1 MNYLPIKEMSR
12 GRGGLHNF
20 DMNVPFSSLS
30 VYNPFFSK
38 NKYILKIFPLY
49 IAESLIKVIA
59 GRNVINNLSSRAG
72 NNMVEI
78 VRKFIN
84 TIILLYALI
93 L

>member
-1 MNYLPIKEMSR
+1 
-12 GRGGLHNF
+12 
-20 DMNVPFSSLS
+20 MNVPFSSLPL
-30 VYNPFFSK
+30 YNPFFFSK
-38 NKYILKIFPLY
+38 KYILKIFLLY

-59 GRNVINNLSSRAG
+59 DRNVSNNFSSRAG
-72 NNMVEI
+72 NNMLEV

>member
-1 MNYLPIKEMSR
+1 
-12 GRGGLHNF
+12 
-20 DMNVPFSSLS
+20 MNVPFSSLS
-30 VYNPFFSK
+30 LYNPFFSK